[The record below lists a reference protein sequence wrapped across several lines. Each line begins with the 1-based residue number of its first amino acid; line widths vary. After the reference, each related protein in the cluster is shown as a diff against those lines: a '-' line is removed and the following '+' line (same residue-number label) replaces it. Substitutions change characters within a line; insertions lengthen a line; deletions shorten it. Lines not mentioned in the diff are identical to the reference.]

1 MYEDIAKAL
10 ELRLAELSGHIAEID
25 QELRSALPA
34 DWEEQATQLEGQDAL
49 EGIEK
54 QKLKEVQQNSL
65 GAATHRGRPVRH
77 LREMRGGHRPQAA
90 EGAAHRDFLP
100 VLRRVSFAL
109 TFQKNPPREQ
119 WRAGPERRSQGRL

>member
-54 QKLKEVQQNSL
+54 QKLKEVQQIRSAL
-65 GAATHRGRPVRH
+65 QRIADGRYGICAKCGEDIDPKR
-77 LREMRGGHRPQAA
+77 LKA
-90 EGAAHRDFLP
+90 LP
-100 VLRRVSFAL
+100 TAIFCLSC
-109 TFQKNPPREQ
+109 
-119 WRAGPERRSQGRL
+119 AG